1 MNDKT
6 GKPVIT
12 MFINGTSFNLS
23 CRLSLFGHR
32 CNNSAFSLFL
42 YFLQTQGS
50 LLCPQQVFLMEIP
63 QLFKLK
69 SQFFRRNLV
78 HSIAKMKPNCPVDL
92 FSLEFYHTH
101 LCTLSSLSICPVG
114 LSYQSF
120 PGFCN
125 PQPILVEYILS
136 VLAITSYFKGNIFRC
151 LYCQNLSFSACC
163 TETKF
168 CW

>member
-1 MNDKT
+1 M
-6 GKPVIT
+6 
-12 MFINGTSFNLS
+12 
-23 CRLSLFGHR
+23 
-32 CNNSAFSLFL
+32 
-42 YFLQTQGS
+42 
-50 LLCPQQVFLMEIP
+50 
-63 QLFKLK
+63 FKLK

-168 CW
+168 CWWHQIGKWINQIFTGNLMFMRKEIMTKKQGKSI